1 MLAEV
6 FRDKGLTA
14 IALAYVLEEGLPDRF
29 PRVPI
34 DLIEGAAKR
43 LHDMGYEKVGLWGIS
58 KGAELAL
65 AAGKI
70 MDRLRENEFT
80 YLYRHLSYDH
90 GSHLFVPLEM
100 PSARFF
106 RGERGR
112 NKEAARKDRM
122 DSLIKTLDFVS
133 EW

>member
-1 MLAEV
+1 MYD
-6 FRDKGLTA
+6 F
-14 IALAYVLEEGLPDRF
+14 YLPMVQAPD
-29 PRVPI
+29 PAAVIRVERITGPI
-34 DLIEGAAKR
+34 LLIS
-43 LHDMGYEKVGLWGIS
+43 S
-58 KGAELAL
+58 KMDTMWPSEL

-90 GSHLFVPLEM
+90 ESHLFVPLEM